1 MKQEIYIMEKY
12 NNQTNTWKLLIT
24 LLIARWN
31 ISMSVLISIQIEVGT
46 IPKLV
51 VVFEYYWNIT
61 QTYLP

>member
-1 MKQEIYIMEKY
+1 MKEEIYIMEKY

-31 ISMSVLISIQIEVGT
+31 ISMPVLISIQIEVGT

-51 VVFEYYWNIT
+51 VVFKYYWNIT

>member
-1 MKQEIYIMEKY
+1 MKEEIYIMEKY

-31 ISMSVLISIQIEVGT
+31 ISMPVLISIQIEVGT
-46 IPKLV
+46 IPKLL
-51 VVFEYYWNIT
+51 VVFKYYWNIT